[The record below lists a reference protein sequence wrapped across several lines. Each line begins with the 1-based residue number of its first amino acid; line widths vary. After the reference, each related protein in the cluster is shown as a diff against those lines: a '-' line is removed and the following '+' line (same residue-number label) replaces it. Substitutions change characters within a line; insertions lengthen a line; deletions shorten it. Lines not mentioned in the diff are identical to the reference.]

1 MHNYLEII
9 AYWQQQN
16 IDSIPKLEQALDN
29 FNILFAYNSGVIE
42 NPSITYHDTREIFEN
57 GKVNNYTGN
66 LRTLYEIANQKDC
79 ASYLLPKIIKKEPL
93 TEELLKKIHKLL
105 TKGTY
110 DETRY
115 NINGERPGEYKK
127 HDYVTGRNEVGA
139 DVLSVAIEIKDL
151 LEEVAS
157 IKTNDAETIIKI
169 AAYTHNVLES
179 IHAFADG
186 NGRLG
191 RTIANYI
198 LLTNNL
204 PPIIIYDEDKKYY
217 YACLEKF
224 DEEEDLSAMIEF
236 FKYEMENTWRKTL
249 DLKEGKSKKTFKISD
264 CN

>member
-9 AYWQQQN
+9 TYWQQQN

-57 GKVNNYTGN
+57 GKINNYTGN
-66 LRTLYEIANQKDC
+66 LKNFHEIANQKEC
-79 ASYLLPKIIKKEPL
+79 ASYLLAKIIKKEPL
-93 TEELLKKIHKLL
+93 TEELLKKIQKLL
-105 TKGTY
+105 TKDTY
-110 DETRY
+110 DDTY
-115 NINGERPGEYKK
+115 IIKGERPGEYKK

-139 DVLSVAIEIKDL
+139 DVASVARKIKDL

-157 IKTNDAETIIKI
+157 IKTKDAETIIKI

-191 RTIANYI
+191 RTIVNYI
-198 LLTNNL
+198 LLTNDL

-224 DEEEDLSAMIEF
+224 DEEEDLSLTIEF
-236 FKYEMENTWRKTL
+236 FKYEMDNTWSKTL
-249 DLKEGKSKKTFKISD
+249 DLKEGKSKKTLKISD